1 MRNRKR
7 MLSLILAGVM
17 GMSTLLA
24 GCGTTDAGTGDA
36 AVDTAVDTAERAY
49 PATIEPQQVNL
60 PVIAHQFF
68 ELGVGIIFKALPYF
82 GIFFCV
88 VTRVPVFGWKIGP
101 PVIR

>member
-36 AVDTAVDTAERAY
+36 AVDTADVTADTAKAETENNGEKT
-49 PATIEPQQVNL
+49 TITYWHIFPEGDAFK
-60 PVIAHQFF
+60 PVHD
-68 ELGVGIIFKALPYF
+68 ELIKRFNESQDEIYVDL
-82 GIFFCV
+82 
-88 VTRVPVFGWKIGP
+88 
-101 PVIR
+101 

>member
-36 AVDTAVDTAERAY
+36 AVDTAVDTADVTADTAQKTMGKRQ
-49 PATIEPQQVNL
+49 PL
-60 PVIAHQFF
+60 PTGTFF
-68 ELGVGIIFKALPYF
+68 RKAMRLNRF
-82 GIFFCV
+82 M
-88 VTRVPVFGWKIGP
+88 TN
-101 PVIR
+101 

>member
-36 AVDTAVDTAERAY
+36 AVDTAVDTADVTADTAKAKTENNGEKT
-49 PATIEPQQVNL
+49 TITYW
-60 PVIAHQFF
+60 H
-68 ELGVGIIFKALPYF
+68 IFPEGDAFKPDRKS
-82 GIFFCV
+82 V
-88 VTRVPVFGWKIGP
+88 V
-101 PVIR
+101 